1 MSKGILDNL
10 KMAKW
15 TLAILFGGLY
25 LQKRIGDKQLKQY
38 VFGEDGKLFKI
49 LIRKYL
55 GNGGDMLRIWTFL
68 TDQEITYLKALRR
81 QNWHAIQTGPNS
93 ISSSQ
98 STITDQEL
106 ADKGI
111 NLPREPYVE
120 YNKRPPHDFY
130 L

>member
-1 MSKGILDNL
+1 
-10 KMAKW
+10 
-15 TLAILFGGLY
+15 
-25 LQKRIGDKQLKQY
+25 
-38 VFGEDGKLFKI
+38 
-49 LIRKYL
+49 
-55 GNGGDMLRIWTFL
+55 MLRIWTFL

-93 ISSSQ
+93 ASTYQ

-106 ADKGI
+106 ADRGI
-111 NLPREPYVE
+111 NIPKEPYVE

>member
-1 MSKGILDNL
+1 MVSSL
-10 KMAKW
+10 
-15 TLAILFGGLY
+15 
-25 LQKRIGDKQLKQY
+25 
-38 VFGEDGKLFKI
+38 EI

-81 QNWHAIQTGPNS
+81 QNWHAIQTAPNS

>member
-1 MSKGILDNL
+1 MSKGILDNI

-38 VFGEDGKLFKI
+38 VYGEDGKLNRNFNFN
-49 LIRKYL
+49 YL

-81 QNWHAIQTGPNS
+81 QNWHAIQTGPDS

>member
-1 MSKGILDNL
+1 
-10 KMAKW
+10 
-15 TLAILFGGLY
+15 
-25 LQKRIGDKQLKQY
+25 
-38 VFGEDGKLFKI
+38 
-49 LIRKYL
+49 
-55 GNGGDMLRIWTFL
+55 MLRIWTFL

-81 QNWHAIQTGPNS
+81 QTWHAIQTEPNN
-93 ISSSQ
+93 ISSYQ

-106 ADKGI
+106 ADRGI